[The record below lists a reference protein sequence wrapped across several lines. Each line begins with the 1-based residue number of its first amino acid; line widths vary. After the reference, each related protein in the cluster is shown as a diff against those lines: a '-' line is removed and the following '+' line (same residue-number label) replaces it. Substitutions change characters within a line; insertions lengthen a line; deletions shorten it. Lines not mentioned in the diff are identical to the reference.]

1 MGTAAEDRHKA
12 AQLPEGDVIRFL
24 LNQHAQIRDLFD
36 EVLSSHGEERRY
48 AFEELRGLLAMH
60 ETAEEMV
67 LRPVTERIAG
77 AGVADARNAEEQEA
91 NVVLKRLEKVDL
103 ESPDFERQFAELK
116 DAVDA
121 HAENEEHEEFPSVLE
136 ACDLDQR
143 RTMGR
148 RMEAVEKVAPTR
160 PHPSTA
166 GSPVKQWTVGPFASL
181 IDRAKDAIAKVRD

>member
-1 MGTAAEDRHKA
+1 MGDAAEDRQKA

-36 EVLSSHGEERRY
+36 EVQASHGDERRH
-48 AFEELRGLLAMH
+48 AFEELRALLAMH

-67 LRPVTERIAG
+67 LRPVTEKIA
-77 AGVADARNAEEQEA
+77 ASGVAEARNAEEQEA
-91 NVVLKRLEKVDL
+91 NEVLKKLEDVDL
-103 ESPDFERQFAELK
+103 ESPDFDRQFAELK
-116 DAVDA
+116 EAVDA
-121 HAENEEHEEFPSVLE
+121 HAESEEHEEFPAVLE

-143 RTMGR
+143 RSMGR

-166 GSPVKQWTVGPFASL
+166 GSPAKQWTVGPFASL
-181 IDRAKDAIAKVRD
+181 IDRAKDAISKVRD